1 MTTHDIETQLGI
13 ISEQVSR
20 AREDIK
26 SLDTKID
33 NNYVTRKELEPIKN
47 LVYGFVSLALIGVV
61 GGLLT
66 LVIRK

>member
-33 NNYVTRKELEPIKN
+33 NNYVTRTELEPIKN
-47 LVYGFVSLALIGVV
+47 LVYGFVTLALTGVV